1 MQLMR
6 AGGHCT
12 FCGAVVRLAHAACQA
27 VGLAPNADHPVGA
40 PSAAQRASIEDSS
53 ATAATAA
60 AQDFRDRLLAFD
72 RTAAA
77 HTAVIDDHGDFFE
90 VEGNVWMSPGEREE
104 ARAQQSLQEVA
115 ERARRSRVAVT
126 IDLVGRQVCL
136 TVLVHCGFSWLS
148 SL

>member
-27 VGLAPNADHPVGA
+27 VGLAPNADHPVCA

-60 AQDFRDRLLAFD
+60 AHDFRDRLLAFD

-90 VEGNVWMSPGEREE
+90 VESNVWMSPEERQEE
-104 ARAQQSLQEVA
+104 A

-136 TVLVHCGFSWLS
+136 PVLLHCGFSCLLLS
-148 SL
+148 DSAASST